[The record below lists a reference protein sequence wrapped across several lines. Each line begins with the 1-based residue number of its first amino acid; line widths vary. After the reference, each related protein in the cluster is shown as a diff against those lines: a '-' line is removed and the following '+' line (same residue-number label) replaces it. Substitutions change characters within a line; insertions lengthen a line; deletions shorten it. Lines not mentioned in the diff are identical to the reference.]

1 MPEAIIFS
9 DAHISDDNES
19 GIARLEA
26 FLTQVCP
33 SARRVFILGD
43 LFDFWFGPAQA
54 TLKPYSRVLEA
65 ILALARSG
73 VEVTFYRGNRDC
85 YITGAIAR
93 EHGFR
98 LVDDYSIE
106 SICGLRVLLCHGDK
120 LCANDKNYHRA
131 SAIVR
136 NPLIRFILTRLPVSL
151 ARELALFYRRWSV
164 RAIASKSRHVL
175 GIDDDAVR
183 AHFALGAD
191 AIVAGH
197 THCGGRREVDTP
209 GGKCLIYTLGDFG
222 TDGSYLE
229 CGAEGFVARTFGD
242 AAVAPASDER

>member
-19 GIARLEA
+19 GLARMEA
-26 FLTQVCP
+26 FLAQVCP
-33 SARRVFILGD
+33 SARRLFILGD

-54 TLKPYSRVLEA
+54 GITPYSNVLEG

-73 VEVTFYRGNRDC
+73 IQVTFYRGNRDC
-85 YITGAIAR
+85 YITGAIA
-93 EHGFR
+93 HQYGFR

-106 SICGLRVLLCHGDK
+106 NICGAKVLLCHGDK

-131 SAIVR
+131 SAIIR
-136 NPLIRFILTRLPVSL
+136 NPLVRFILTSMPISL
-151 ARELALFYRRWSV
+151 ARQLALFYRRWSV
-164 RAIASKSRHVL
+164 RAIASKSTHVL

-183 AHFALGAD
+183 RLFALGAD
-191 AIVAGH
+191 VIIAGH
-197 THCGGRREVDTP
+197 THCSGRREVDTP
-209 GGKCLIYTLGDFG
+209 DGKHLIYTIGDFG

-229 CGAEGFVARTFGD
+229 CGPDGIVARTLSD
-242 AAVAPASDER
+242 SLSAPAAGAH